1 MLSRSV
7 ADISDKV
14 ATCSNVIT
22 IVKTSR
28 ARRKLADIYATM
40 FRFYQNAIEWYL
52 QSKFGRFIRSFNE
65 NLVKQFEE
73 TKKELEDSIGEL
85 YREAAIANTAMITM
99 INGKVHSLEAE
110 VRRQRH
116 NFEIQDAVAGQRM
129 QKMMQVTWTGVN
141 ELERMIQSAT
151 DDNSRNGDRPV
162 AQAFA
167 AEVAAPEQASAYESK
182 LQVLAIGDEGP
193 CLFEKSSLWLAE
205 VHTLSRLQGWMA
217 SDGGGSRSLWISS
230 PFEVGDL
237 VTEARAAA
245 LATVATAWQAESPVL
260 SYFCK
265 RPKPNQMRV
274 DMTIE
279 QLGLLSMVYSL
290 IHQLLQFKGV
300 RAEIGIMH
308 KDLSTL
314 DGGLNSWGTSLRVLA
329 ALLEHIPVV
338 TFCVVDGLNKFEY
351 GNGIPWCK
359 QFLDILIKRQWKD
372 KSTFN
377 VLLTTAGQSRVLPRY
392 IELRDCHIAT
402 KRVKEVI
409 KSGNKLKVG
418 LNK

>member
-7 ADISDKV
+7 AEISDKV

-141 ELERMIQSAT
+141 QLERMIQSAT
-151 DDNSRNGDRPV
+151 DDNSRNRDRPV
-162 AQAFA
+162 A
-167 AEVAAPEQASAYESK
+167 
-182 LQVLAIGDEGP
+182 
-193 CLFEKSSLWLAE
+193 
-205 VHTLSRLQGWMA
+205 
-217 SDGGGSRSLWISS
+217 
-230 PFEVGDL
+230 
-237 VTEARAAA
+237 
-245 LATVATAWQAESPVL
+245 
-260 SYFCK
+260 
-265 RPKPNQMRV
+265 
-274 DMTIE
+274 
-279 QLGLLSMVYSL
+279 
-290 IHQLLQFKGV
+290 
-300 RAEIGIMH
+300 
-308 KDLSTL
+308 
-314 DGGLNSWGTSLRVLA
+314 
-329 ALLEHIPVV
+329 
-338 TFCVVDGLNKFEY
+338 
-351 GNGIPWCK
+351 
-359 QFLDILIKRQWKD
+359 
-372 KSTFN
+372 
-377 VLLTTAGQSRVLPRY
+377 
-392 IELRDCHIAT
+392 
-402 KRVKEVI
+402 
-409 KSGNKLKVG
+409 
-418 LNK
+418 